1 MVVALEKSNPGL
13 TNFKAEGG
21 GMRRAKDDI
30 QHFSSVEKWQESL
43 PLLLPSEPVSSGEQ
57 GLDPGSGELNLL
69 ALSKR
74 AQTVT
79 SVAL

>member
-1 MVVALEKSNPGL
+1 MMVHS
-13 TNFKAEGG
+13 FF
-21 GMRRAKDDI
+21 
-30 QHFSSVEKWQESL
+30 FSLCGETAGA
-43 PLLLPSEPVSSGEQ
+43 LLLPSELASPGEQ

-79 SVAL
+79 SVAF